1 MINFYSLSFQLNY
14 DFSYHQQ
21 EFHTNIRLLIFSETK
36 SILPFDCQLKL
47 KTSSSPATVE
57 SYEKLIYDM
66 FENKHL
72 LENFRR
78 YLCILTK
85 QEYKIAE
92 SLQKIVEDDIVH
104 IRKDFAANVKLEQSN
119 GNNHTERALSVEDIH
134 LLLIVARLQCLSY
147 AQSELDINH
156 WNKAKSLEFERL
168 HTRL

>member
-1 MINFYSLSFQLNY
+1 M
-14 DFSYHQQ
+14 
-21 EFHTNIRLLIFSETK
+21 LILSETK

-47 KTSSSPATVE
+47 KTATPNTVE
-57 SYEKLIYDM
+57 SYEKLISDM
-66 FENKHL
+66 FENRHL
-72 LENFRR
+72 IENFRR
-78 YLCILTK
+78 YLCILAK

-104 IRKDFAANVKLEQSN
+104 IRKDFAANVKSEQSN
-119 GNNHTERALSVEDIH
+119 GNSHTEKVLTVEDIH

-156 WNKAKSLEFERL
+156 WNRAKTLEFDRL